1 MRVDTMSGCHMKRG
15 WVRRAAL
22 LAAAVAAT
30 LWAGCTARPAPPV
43 TDVERG
49 LFPRAADLAAHFG
62 LHIAA
67 PSNLETFAIE
77 RSWDGSL
84 DIDYAYDGEAT
95 ESNDA
100 LYVQSSLSIQPTR
113 KDARMVD
120 GAWRVGMG
128 IGMNGASVRRRPV
141 PGVALGEACEFGVL
155 AGQDADV
162 GNYMIVR
169 DQRRVYS
176 MCVVSL
182 SCETNPAAWTAFVR
196 PWVTKAMA
204 YSGSEPAAK

>member
-1 MRVDTMSGCHMKRG
+1 MRRTR
-15 WVRRAAL
+15 VRWAAL
-22 LAAAVAAT
+22 LVAAGAAA

-49 LFPRAADLAAHFG
+49 LFPRAAELAKHFG
-62 LHIAA
+62 LRIAD
-67 PSNLETFAIE
+67 PSKLETFAIE

-84 DIDYAYDGEAT
+84 DIDYAYDGEGT

-100 LYVQSSLSIQPTR
+100 LYVQASLSIQPTR

-120 GAWRVGMG
+120 GAWRIGMG
-128 IGMNGASVRRRPV
+128 IGMNGASIQRRPL
-141 PGVALGEACEFGVL
+141 PGFALGEASEFGVL
-155 AGQDADV
+155 AGKEAEV

-176 MCVVSL
+176 MCVVGL
-182 SCETNPAAWTAFVR
+182 ACETNVAAWTAFVR
-196 PWVTKAMA
+196 PWVDRAMA